1 MLSRNRLYDRIRKI
15 SELGYC
21 RAGVVAV
28 VVVVVVVGAGTDL
41 ISFHRSRIF
50 RPTEV
55 ATSCSF
61 TVLKPFRH
69 LTRLLL
75 SLAARRQLRRALH
88 LLSLQT
94 SRSSSQLSPGPRR
107 ASKPRFAIG
116 D

>member
-61 TVLKPFRH
+61 AVLKPFRH
-69 LTRLLL
+69 LTRLFLT
-75 SLAARRQLRRALH
+75 LAARPPPPRALH
-88 LLSLQT
+88 LLTLPPT
-94 SRSSSQLSPGPRR
+94 RSPP
-107 ASKPRFAIG
+107 
-116 D
+116 